1 VDQQR
6 IAAGLIEGWRMPDK
20 PEQKA
25 RRETDADLKAA
36 GWIVQ
41 NLEDLEV
48 TAGRGIAVRIL
59 PLRPASSTLGLVGGL
74 IWDTKPC
81 ALPARRSMGTP
92 IMVWLEV

>member
-48 TAGRGIAVRIL
+48 TAGRGIAD
-59 PLRPASSTLGLVGGL
+59 GGP
-74 IWDTKPC
+74 PC
-81 ALPARRSMGTP
+81 ALSAFVFIGFFAVFDS
-92 IMVWLEV
+92 